1 MKTFSALALIILSTF
16 SHLLNVI
23 DTLATMII
31 SSSCIQHIWCK
42 CAHHHTFLI
51 PCGRPVLTS
60 TLGTE
65 GRRETQ
71 KAQGRR
77 EDVRGRRT
85 GQIDLILNSKS
96 FDSPNKHYLVHGY
109 DWIFFFNLRLCTL
122 IHKILVTL
130 LSWNVFYRFWYQG
143 CTMPP
148 KWIRKVPSSIL
159 WKRSWELPII
169 SFLNIW
175 NNCSESNCTQSF
187 LSGQFWFFF
196 NIRYHLYNWPLVWPY
211 LYW

>member
-1 MKTFSALALIILSTF
+1 MCRPSQQTDPSHTHTTHTHTLPWVTFQSNAPGFSNFPLSIFMKTFSALALIILSTF

-31 SSSCIQHIWCK
+31 SSSCIQHVWCK

-109 DWIFFFNLRLCTL
+109 DWIFFF
-122 IHKILVTL
+122 
-130 LSWNVFYRFWYQG
+130 
-143 CTMPP
+143 
-148 KWIRKVPSSIL
+148 
-159 WKRSWELPII
+159 
-169 SFLNIW
+169 
-175 NNCSESNCTQSF
+175 
-187 LSGQFWFFF
+187 
-196 NIRYHLYNWPLVWPY
+196 
-211 LYW
+211 